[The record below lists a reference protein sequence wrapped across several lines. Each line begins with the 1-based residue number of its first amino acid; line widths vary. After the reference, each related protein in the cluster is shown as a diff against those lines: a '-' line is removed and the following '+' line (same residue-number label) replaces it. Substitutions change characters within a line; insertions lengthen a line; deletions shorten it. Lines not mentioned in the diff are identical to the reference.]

1 MKNLFAA
8 IMVLLTLTATS
19 AAAQTSDDTV
29 WVQIEAHPSL
39 RVAQERAQLY
49 SGVLADVNGFALGGS
64 WYGIVLGP
72 YTRADAER
80 VLEVYRAQQQIPQDS
95 FIAFSRNFGQQYW
108 PVGANA
114 LTQAPATAPVA
125 ESAAPVAVEETPVA
139 PVAETP
145 APQPQVET
153 AVVVAPPAPAPAPM
167 VDTESPAE
175 ARRTEAALSAEERK
189 ALQVALA
196 SAGFY
201 NSSIDGAFGAGT
213 RRSMGEWQSFNG
225 LEPTGVLTT
234 MQRKMLMDQYNAPIL
249 SVGMASHTDAQAGI
263 RMDIPAAEVAF
274 SRYEPPFAHY
284 DSTGSLGVRVL
295 LISQPGDR
303 NTLYGLYDIMQTLE
317 IVPLEGPRSKS
328 GDSFTLEGR
337 GRDFVSYTEATLEAG
352 EIKGFTL
359 IWPTGDEERRER
371 VLTAMKASFARVPGV
386 LDPAAGADSEQ
397 HIDLVSGLE
406 VRRPKVSRSGFYI
419 DPKGTIVTTIEAV
432 QQCSRITV
440 EQDHRAEVVATDE
453 GLGVA
458 VLRPTDPLAPI
469 AVAKLREDT
478 LRLQSE
484 IAVSGYSYEGVLGGP
499 TLTFGT
505 LADVKGLNGEA
516 EQQRL
521 ALASL
526 PGDAGG
532 PVIDISGGVVG
543 MLLPAPTGNR
553 VLPENVSLATDAT
566 ALRALLASVGVT
578 PQDSSDRGAIS
589 PDELNRLAD
598 GMTVLVS
605 CWD

>member
-1 MKNLFAA
+1 MKNLIAA
-8 IMVLLTLTATS
+8 VMVLLALTATS
-19 AAAQTSDDTV
+19 ASAQTGDDVV

-49 SGVLADVNGFALGGS
+49 SSVLADVNGFALGGS

-72 YTRADAER
+72 YSRADADR
-80 VLEVYRAQQQIPQDS
+80 VLQVYRSQQQIPQDS
-95 FIAFSRNFGQQYW
+95 FIAYTRNFGQQYW

-114 LTQAPATAPVA
+114 LAQTPVTPPTEAPVA
-125 ESAAPVAVEETPVA
+125 ESAAPTPVTEAPVTEA
-139 PVAETP
+139 PVAEPP
-145 APQPQVET
+145 APQPEPTV
-153 AVVVAPPAPAPAPM
+153 AVQMPER
-167 VDTESPAE
+167 DLESPAE
-175 ARRTEAALSAEERK
+175 ARRSEAALSADERK
-189 ALQVALA
+189 ALQIALA
-196 SAGFY
+196 AAGFY

-213 RRSMGEWQSFNG
+213 RRSMGEWQAFNG
-225 LEPTGVLTT
+225 LEATGVLTT
-234 MQRKMLMDQYNAPIL
+234 RQRQMLMDQYNAPLI
-249 SVGMASHTDAQAGI
+249 SVGMAPHTDAQAGI
-263 RMDIPAAEVAF
+263 SIDMPMGEVAF

-284 DSTGSLGVRVL
+284 DAKGDLGARVL

-317 IVPLEGPRSKS
+317 IVPLNGPREKS

-337 GRDFVSYTEATLEAG
+337 GSKIVSYTQASLQNG

-359 IWPTGDEERRER
+359 IWPTGDEERRAR
-371 VLTAMKASFARVPGV
+371 VLAAMKASFARTTGV

-406 VRRPKVSRSGFYI
+406 VRRPKMSRSGFYI
-419 DPKGTIVTTIEAV
+419 DSKGTIVTTLEGV
-432 QQCSRITV
+432 QQCGRITV
-440 EQDHRAEVVATDE
+440 EQDHRAEIVAQDAT
-453 GLGVA
+453 LGVA

-484 IAVSGYSYEGVLGGP
+484 VTVSGYSYEGVLGGP

-505 LADVKGLNGEA
+505 LADIKGLNGEP
-516 EQQRL
+516 ELQRL
-521 ALASL
+521 ALAAL

-532 PVIDISGGVVG
+532 PVIDISGGVIG
-543 MLLPAPTGNR
+543 MLLPPPAGNR
-553 VLPENVSLATDAT
+553 VLPENVSLAADASALKTLLAT
-566 ALRALLASVGVT
+566 AGVT
-578 PQDSSDRGAIS
+578 PTESTDRGAIS
-589 PDELNRLAD
+589 PDEMNRLAD

-605 CWD
+605 CWE